1 MVTIPRLPMFLCGR
15 RTAWRARFVAP
26 GTANNRCRHIC
37 SIPSLDTSDS
47 SASLPTADGTAAD
60 RDMGKQKASTRALCQ
75 AYRRPRP
82 AHPTMLAAASYAA
95 TTSQPIPCE
104 FSRRPTTGTQPCES
118 TCMASGLAESP
129 WQTLKCKVIYL
140 SKRKRHER
148 AGGLIPPCNRHF
160 DLGSNQA
167 PGSSGRRRGVRHN
180 TNVVAKSGSGSI
192 LRRQLTGATGLTEK
206 SSFGNPPGQEPGVPD
221 AFVDGRV
228 RKQRGRCLARVA
240 LGRARVINNDILF
253 LIVLLPLVV
262 ITPVYLPSISLAIG
276 SESFVIR

>member
-1 MVTIPRLPMFLCGR
+1 MITIPRLPMFLCGR

-180 TNVVAKSGSGSI
+180 TNVCAKSGSGSI

-206 SSFGNPPGQEPGVPD
+206 SSFGTRQARNLPGPL
-221 AFVDGRV
+221 A
-228 RKQRGRCLARVA
+228 CLMHSSIAEFENREVA
-240 LGRARVINNDILF
+240 DPARVINNDILF

-262 ITPVYLPSISLAIG
+262 ITLLYLASISLAIG
-276 SESFVIR
+276 SESFAIR